1 VLREQDFA
9 QDLTCI
15 KVDEWR
21 AVDTLNAEPE
31 LWYRDFVNGA
41 FMHFAHPRLG
51 PADQSYHIRS
61 LKEVTWIPAIDD

>member
-1 VLREQDFA
+1 MLREQDFA

-31 LWYRDFVNGA
+31 LGTATSSMGPSCTSRIQGWD
-41 FMHFAHPRLG
+41 RLTSPISSG
-51 PADQSYHIRS
+51 P
-61 LKEVTWIPAIDD
+61 